1 MNESTNVALNVDE
14 ISIQYDTK
22 KVLDKLSLQVSN
34 NEIMCL
40 LGQSGSGK
48 TTVLKAIAGIL
59 PLEHGSISL
68 DGQLISST
76 EALVSPD
83 KRGMGI
89 IFQDY
94 ALFPHM
100 SVLDNICFGI
110 KGDKKQAKDT
120 AETLLKLVKMQ
131 GYDNAYPHELSGGQQ
146 QRVAI
151 ARALAIQPKL
161 LLLDEPFSN
170 VDYHLRQQL
179 MADIR
184 HILKQRKVSAIFVTH
199 SKEEAFAFADK
210 LAFMEEGKIV
220 QTGRAESLYY
230 QPQSTALAESMGKG
244 NWLDVVVVD
253 QHCTKSADLGEI
265 ISTQAHDFET
275 GQQLKQFIRP
285 NQISLEVDE
294 AGQGTITDQIF
305 TGDTRLHTVAIGES
319 TLIVNQSSTK
329 MLAVGSQVSVAVSA
343 HPAILFE
350 VK

>member
-1 MNESTNVALNVDE
+1 MNETTKMALNVDE

-22 KVLDKLSLQVSN
+22 RVLDKLSLQVSD

-68 DGQLISST
+68 NGQLISST
-76 EALVSPD
+76 KALVSPE

-110 KGDKKQAKDT
+110 KGDKKQAQNT
-120 AETLLKLVKMQ
+120 AETLLNLVKMQ
-131 GYDNAYPHELSGGQQ
+131 GYGNTYPHELSGGQQ

-179 MADIR
+179 MTDIR
-184 HILKQRKVSAIFVTH
+184 HILKQQNVSAIFVTH

-220 QTGRAESLYY
+220 QTGSAESLYY

-265 ISTQAHDFET
+265 ISTKAHGFEV
-275 GQQLKQFIRP
+275 GQLLKQFIRP
-285 NQISLEVDE
+285 NQISLEADD

-305 TGDTRLHTVAIGES
+305 TGETRLQTVAIGES
-319 TLIVNQSSTK
+319 TLMVNQSSTK
-329 MLAVGSQVSVAVSA
+329 KLAVDTQVAITVSA

-350 VK
+350 A

>member
-1 MNESTNVALNVDE
+1 MNETTNIALNVDE

-22 KVLDKLSLQVSN
+22 KVLAKLSLQVSD

-59 PLEHGSISL
+59 SLDHGSISL

-110 KGDKKQAKDT
+110 TGDKKQAQDT

-131 GYDNAYPHELSGGQQ
+131 GYGSAYPHELSGGQQ

-220 QTGRAESLYY
+220 QTGSAESLYY

-265 ISTQAHDFET
+265 ISTLAHDFET

-285 NQISLEVDE
+285 NQISLEADQ

-329 MLAVGSQVSVAVSA
+329 KLAVDSQVSVAVSA

-350 VK
+350 A

>member
-1 MNESTNVALNVDE
+1 MNETINVALNVDE

-22 KVLDKLSLQVSN
+22 KVLDKLSLQVSD

-68 DGQLISST
+68 DEQLISST

-94 ALFPHM
+94 ALFPHL

-110 KGDKKQAKDT
+110 KGDKKQAQNT

-131 GYDNAYPHELSGGQQ
+131 GYGIAYPHELSGGQQ

-184 HILKQRKVSAIFVTH
+184 HILKQRNVSAIFVTH

-220 QTGRAESLYY
+220 QTGSAESLYY
-230 QPQSTALAESMGKG
+230 QPQTTALAESMGKG
-244 NWLDVVVVD
+244 NWLDVEVVD
-253 QHCTKSADLGEI
+253 QHCTRSVDLGEI

-275 GQQLKQFIRP
+275 GQKVKQFIRP
-285 NQISLEVDE
+285 NQISLEADG
-294 AGQGTITDQIF
+294 AGLGTITDQIF
-305 TGDTRLHTVAIGES
+305 TGDTRLHKVEIGES
-319 TLIVNQSSTK
+319 ILMVNQSSTK
-329 MLAVGSQVSVAVSA
+329 KFTVDTPVTVTVSA
-343 HPAILFE
+343 HPAILF
-350 VK
+350 KL